1 MARPASPR
9 LVGRPHPGLETWTE
23 ADTATQ
29 NPRLNGVYRAKSRSA
44 GLEEEGVPR
53 LCKYLENARETMLL
67 QGEIW
72 DGDCVAQGS
81 PSWGSEGGTLTSRF
95 LSRFFRGALE
105 LGGAEH

>member
-1 MARPASPR
+1 MGDA
-9 LVGRPHPGLETWTE
+9 
-23 ADTATQ
+23 
-29 NPRLNGVYRAKSRSA
+29 YRAKSRSA
-44 GLEEEGVPR
+44 GLEDEGVPR

-72 DGDCVAQGS
+72 DGDSVPQGS